1 MTITIEQ
8 LPVAVARALH
18 EKAAREGRT
27 IQEVAA
33 EAIARGLGV
42 ATGRQPAASDL
53 SEFAGTM
60 TADDAQAIEDSVRWT
75 DQADL
80 ASRK

>member
-8 LPVAVARALH
+8 LPAAVDRALA

-27 IQEVAA
+27 VQDVAA
-33 EAIARGLGV
+33 EAIAKGLGI
-42 ATGRQPAASDL
+42 ATAKPAVRDL
-53 SEFAGTM
+53 SEFAGSM
-60 TADDAQAIEDSVRWT
+60 TAEDAQAIEDSVRWT

>member
-8 LPVAVARALH
+8 LPAAVDRALA
-18 EKAAREGRT
+18 EKAAREGRN
-27 IQEVAA
+27 IQDVAA
-33 EAIARGLGV
+33 EAIAKGLGV
-42 ATGRQPAASDL
+42 ATEKPAARDL
-53 SEFAGTM
+53 SEFVGSM
-60 TADDAQAIEDSVRWT
+60 TAEDAQAIEEAVRWT